1 MSINSGLFAGVAAV
15 AAQSTAFAVISDN
28 IANVNTVGFKDST
41 TQFQALVTQSL
52 STSATARGVTARTET
67 NPIKH
72 GVLER
77 TASKTADAQELCANA
92 VRSTHTCSRVEF
104 TKQYARVP

>member
-52 STSATARGVTARTET
+52 STSATCLLYTSPSPR
-67 NPIKH
+67 
-72 GVLER
+72 
-77 TASKTADAQELCANA
+77 D
-92 VRSTHTCSRVEF
+92 
-104 TKQYARVP
+104 

>member
-41 TQFQALVTQSL
+41 TQFQAL
-52 STSATARGVTARTET
+52 G
-67 NPIKH
+67 
-72 GVLER
+72 
-77 TASKTADAQELCANA
+77 NA
-92 VRSTHTCSRVEF
+92 KPFDIGNSRWC
-104 TKQYARVP
+104 

>member
-52 STSATARGVTARTET
+52 STSATAVTTT
-67 NPIKH
+67 I
-72 GVLER
+72 L
-77 TASKTADAQELCANA
+77 
-92 VRSTHTCSRVEF
+92 
-104 TKQYARVP
+104 